1 MAIPATSLTLLAR
14 ARNRDNEAWKRLMG
28 LYSPLVR
35 YWLRTR
41 VAASDIDD
49 VTQDTFAAVAASLD
63 KFRRDQPGDSFR
75 GWLQGVTR
83 HKVASYYRRRPGSGA
98 VGGTDA
104 QIAINEVADPNDS
117 WTGDDA
123 EQMSA
128 LHQRALEL
136 VRSEFEVSTWQ
147 MFWRVTI
154 DGRRAADVAVELNT
168 SPASVRMAKSR
179 VLRRLR
185 EELGD
190 ILEE

>member
-1 MAIPATSLTLLAR
+1 MALPATSLTLLAR
-14 ARNRDNEAWKRLMG
+14 ARNRDDEAWQRLVA
-28 LYSPLVR
+28 LYAPLVKH
-35 YWLRTR
+35 WLRTR

-49 VTQDTFAAVAASLD
+49 LTQDTFAAVAASLD
-63 KFRRDQPGDSFR
+63 KFRRDQPSDSFR
-75 GWLQGVTR
+75 GWLQGVAR
-83 HKVASYYRRRPGSGA
+83 HKVANYYRRRPGSGA

-104 QIAINEVADPNDS
+104 QIAINELADPNACWGD
-117 WTGDDA
+117 DDA

-147 MFWRVTI
+147 MFWRVAI
-154 DGRRAADVAVELNT
+154 DGRRAADVAVELNS

-190 ILEE
+190 ILED